1 MKFIEKLYKATLDV
15 KRAVELPL
23 IMRQTSR
30 ILDEK
35 VRSYDALKDDA
46 ELDMT
51 RLYSE
56 FVEADKDGK
65 GLVFERIVEKRI
77 EIEEA
82 ERIAIVAKAAKDA
95 LFAEV
100 KE

>member
-35 VRSYDALKDDA
+35 VRSYDALKEDA

-65 GLVFERIVEKRI
+65 GAVFEKIVEKRI
-77 EIEEA
+77 EIEES
-82 ERIAIVAKAAKDA
+82 ERIAAVAKEAKAA
-95 LFAEV
+95 LFVEVAE
-100 KE
+100 

>member
-35 VRSYDALKDDA
+35 VRSYDALKEDA

-65 GLVFERIVEKRI
+65 GRVFERIVEKRI
-77 EIEEA
+77 EIEES
-82 ERIAIVAKAAKDA
+82 ERIALVAKAAKDA

-100 KE
+100 Q